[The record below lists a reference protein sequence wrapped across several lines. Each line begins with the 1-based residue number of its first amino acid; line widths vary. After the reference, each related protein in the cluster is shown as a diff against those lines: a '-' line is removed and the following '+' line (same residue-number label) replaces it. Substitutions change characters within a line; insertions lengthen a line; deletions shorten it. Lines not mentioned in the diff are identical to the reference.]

1 MSGASS
7 SNAGAVAPGSYREKL
22 LQLNT
27 RSYLDETVVPTLM
40 QALAACSRE
49 RPEDPV
55 DYVARFLIKNNPKNQ
70 SSGAGNVGLNS
81 LS

>member
-1 MSGASS
+1 MSSHSS
-7 SNAGAVAPGSYREKL
+7 VAPGSYREKL

-27 RSYLDETVVPTLM
+27 RAYLDETVVPVMM
-40 QALAACSRE
+40 QALAAAARE

-55 DYVARFLIKNNPKNQ
+55 DFVARFLIKNNPKN
-70 SSGAGNVGLNS
+70 SSNGQVGLTS